1 MRYRQLGFLF
11 LALLLAACGGQLAT
25 DGGVSGTWNGTFTEG
40 GAPLTLVLTQT
51 GTDVEGNLTTGGEPL
66 AVSGTAVANAN
77 SGTTLISL
85 TGGNMANSVQVEAST
100 AGSVMRGTVAVNQA
114 GQRVR
119 NTFTAN
125 R

>member
-1 MRYRQLGFLF
+1 MRYRQLGILF
-11 LALLLAACGGQLAT
+11 LALLLAACGGPLAT
-25 DGGVSGTWNGTFTEG
+25 DGGVSGTWTGTFTEG

-51 GTDVEGNLTTGGEPL
+51 GTDVEGNLTTDGAPL
-66 AVSGTAVANAN
+66 AVSGTAVANAT

-85 TGGNMANSVQVEAST
+85 TGGNATNSVQVEAST
-100 AGSVMRGTVAVNQA
+100 AGSVMRGTVAVNQM